1 GWGRG
6 WGTIGRSAWGPQD
19 WFSVNPRLDSSAAF
33 SSQSPALGYPQ
44 SPLSSSASFPADTSG
59 GGFFELAHGV
69 MERYD
74 LEPAATHT
82 HTHLHH
88 HHAAHAHAHEHD
100 FSSPALSLH
109 SFDAHSCYS
118 QSASEAG
125 TREFDEDSNVHGGK
139 TRIRSIP

>member
-1 GWGRG
+1 MLPSVVGSDDEGEGEGAGGAASDFGMEFGGRAQFG
-6 WGTIGRSAWGPQD
+6 LHAWGPQD
-19 WFSVNPRLDSSAAF
+19 WFSANPRLDSSAAF
-33 SSQSPALGYPQ
+33 SSQSPALGYHR
-44 SPLSSSASFPADTSG
+44 PLSSSASFPADTSG

-100 FSSPALSLH
+100 FSRP
-109 SFDAHSCYS
+109 
-118 QSASEAG
+118 
-125 TREFDEDSNVHGGK
+125 R
-139 TRIRSIP
+139 

>member
-1 GWGRG
+1 MGMHAPGG
-6 WGTIGRSAWGPQD
+6 GTIGRSAWGPQD
-19 WFSVNPRLDSSAAF
+19 WFSANPRLDSSAAF
-33 SSQSPALGYPQ
+33 SSQSPTLGYPQ
-44 SPLSSSASFPADTSG
+44 SPPLSSSASFPADTGG

-88 HHAAHAHAHEHD
+88 HHAAAHAHAHEHD

-109 SFDAHSCYS
+109 SFDAHSRYS

-125 TREFDEDSNVHGGK
+125 TREFDEDSSV
-139 TRIRSIP
+139 